1 MSIVIRLVL
10 ILSAAATLV
19 LVLSRVRKE
28 RMRVQDALFWV
39 LFVLAS
45 LLLAVV
51 PQIAYWVAGI
61 LGVESPVNF
70 IYLAFI
76 FFAYLKLL
84 SLSTKIA
91 RLESK
96 NEDMAYVVAF
106 LRKQLEEKSGLVQP
120 NGKESGIDA

>member
-1 MSIVIRLVL
+1 MSDVIRLLL
-10 ILSAAATLV
+10 IFSSAATLV
-19 LVLSRVRKE
+19 LVFSRVRKE

-51 PQIAYWVAGI
+51 PQIAYWVAHI

-70 IYLAFI
+70 IYLVFI

-96 NEDMAYVVAF
+96 NEDMAYVVAT
-106 LRKQLEEKSGLVQP
+106 LRKRLEEEQRAP
-120 NGKESGIDA
+120 IPQWEESEPK